1 MKPTTVRE
9 TGSAPSTQLKEKERE
24 QIREALF
31 AERQRL
37 LHNAQEG
44 LSFAMNRERNIGR
57 DSIDE
62 SMEEELFS
70 TELRLRDREK
80 YLLGKILDAIERLN
94 SGTIN
99 ECEDC
104 GEPIGFKRLLARPV
118 TTLCID
124 CKEEREREEQAQSQL
139 GRASSLGESDFGMG
153 EESGGEE

>member
-1 MKPTTVRE
+1 MLTDKQKDQLRDVLTT
-9 TGSAPSTQLKEKERE
+9 
-24 QIREALF
+24 
-31 AERQRL
+31 ERQRL
-37 LHNAQEG
+37 VTNAKDG
-44 LSFAMNRERNIGR
+44 LAFSMNRERNIGR

-80 YLLGKILDAIERLN
+80 FLLGKIDESMRRLDEGLID
-94 SGTIN
+94 

-124 CKEEREREEQAQSQL
+124 CKEEREKEEQSQAQQARGGA
-139 GRASSLGESDFGMG
+139 GRDDLTGSDELAGG
-153 EESGGEE
+153 TEE